1 MKTALRLSVPAGRV
15 DVWVCACP
23 LVTVTRLPMSVVPT
37 SNWTVP
43 GAADGVTV
51 AVRVSWVPNSW
62 GLAGDAFSVVG
73 RCHGFT
79 VNDSVPVDPA

>member
-1 MKTALRLSVPAGRV
+1 
-15 DVWVCACP
+15 
-23 LVTVTRLPMSVVPT
+23 MSIPPT

-43 GAADGVTV
+43 GAADGEIV

-62 GLAGDAFSVVG
+62 GLAGDAVSVVEVEVT
-73 RCHGFT
+73 GFT